1 MKKILSTVLLFIFTI
16 ICFSQSIDLV
26 RFDDSQTY
34 NPGSGVSLHINP
46 TGVFVLDD
54 TSNLSAASNNAF
66 YLELSDSG
74 GGFTSPTLLGT
85 VNDFYTPLMNGVIP
99 TGTASGNYKLR
110 VRSTQPV
117 TTVETAL
124 FTIDNSTTSS
134 LPTVQTTM
142 QSNTNYF
149 ECLNDGSNT
158 TNPYF
163 GSLKQSYDAVTADMP
178 SSYKYL
184 QVAASNSSYTLNV
197 NLIDIGAGTTTALTA
212 TSAGVYSIPDT
223 LSVGTY
229 NFEVEEVDS
238 SGNSSFFSFTFL
250 YHASA
255 TIFGN
260 ASSEIVCVGEN
271 VVFSIDI
278 TSLGIGS
285 NYMASYYTF
294 DFGDGTAQ
302 IIKTQAQL
310 LQDYT
315 SPVNP
320 ITHIFNQPSCSSL
333 STNFELEMKLYNKGL
348 SVGGTNPACDEYI
361 ANGSGATKQVT
372 TSQSPEAS
380 FDLDPEQCITENI
393 RAINTSQ
400 AGSYPTPSGECTE
413 EPDYYWYYKTPTS
426 TDFIPVF
433 AGSSWLVGN
442 DLIIPAADITIPGC
456 WEIKLTAVN
465 QDYCQQESEYTDT
478 INIEDIPDADFNI
491 IKDGQEVN
499 QICVDDTVVLTDNSN
514 IVSAACD
521 PFLPNEIETYQWTIS
536 PNSGY
541 TLINDTTLTS
551 ENPQVTFTTVGNYTI
566 TETVTT
572 ECGSDTHEETLE
584 VIGNPTVEFP
594 VESQTYCSTSTLLI
608 DFANLLTPTYSTG
621 LNAPS
626 SYTWTVSG
634 SGITSSDYS
643 FANSTTASDALP
655 TIQLNSFGTYSIT
668 VILGSNCG
676 TPASD
681 TVTVSLGQTPII
693 TNTTTSQT
701 MCSASASTEFTTV
714 SDVAGTTFSWI
725 ATENENLSGYTST
738 GTTAAI
744 PAQTITNNTNT
755 DQDLVYTIT
764 PIADGCA
771 GTPFDYTITVN
782 PVPIIAD
789 KDETICSTE
798 TFTIT
803 PIDDSPTEIVPS
815 GTTYDWGIPVSSPVG
830 AITGGSAAVNQT
842 SISQTLTNTT
852 SEPATLTYTVT
863 PDANGCKGDGFDVV
877 ITVNPNGQVNAIADQ
892 TLCNGDSTLAV
903 SFATTNTG
911 AGTTTYNWTN
921 DNTAIGLAS
930 SGTGDISS
938 FTATS
943 SAVAPIVGNITVTPV
958 YTYNDINCTG
968 TAETFSITVNPSPL
982 VNFSENDQVITTGE
996 TTTAVDLTSPTT
1008 GVTFAW
1014 TVSVPTGITGV
1025 TTLTGTDNIPAE
1037 TLINSTT
1044 GPLDVVYTAIATGD
1058 IGFDCEGLPT
1068 DYTVTVNPEA
1078 QVNPVDDQV
1087 VCNDENLVIEF
1098 SSIVTGGTTT
1108 FSWTNDNTAIGLDAT
1123 GTGNIDITA
1132 INTTD
1137 EPLTANIVVTP
1148 SFENDG
1154 DTNTGDS
1161 TTFTVTVNPTGQV
1174 DVVGNQIVSNGFDTT
1189 AIAFSTENV
1198 NGSTT
1203 FDWTNSI
1210 TSIGLAASGT
1220 GNISAFTGINTGSSP
1235 VTSTLTVTPTF
1246 ENGNV
1251 SCIGPATPFEITINP
1266 TAQVNPTDDMVVS
1279 DGDTVTI
1286 PFTTVNT
1293 GGTTTYTW
1301 TNTDPTTGL
1310 TTTGSSDIGFTAVNT
1325 GTSPI
1330 TTTVVVTPDF
1340 ENGGNSNTGPTETFT
1355 ITVNPTAQID
1365 PITSTVLCNQD
1376 NTTTVVFTTENTGG
1390 VTTYSWTN
1398 DNTSIGLT
1406 SAGTGTIASFTA
1418 INTTTTAQVATIV
1431 VTPTFEN
1438 GGTSN
1443 AGSSES
1449 FTISVNPTG
1458 QINAINDIISCD
1470 GTTSGD
1476 IIFTTQNTDGNT
1488 TYSWTNNNTSIG
1500 LAADGTGNINSFN
1513 LTNTSTE
1520 TQIAT
1525 ITVTPTYTNNGISC
1539 IGPDEIFT
1547 ITIPMGQVNAI
1558 ANQDLCSGDQSLSI
1572 DFSTI
1577 NTQGTTTYTWT
1588 NDNSSIG
1595 LSSGATG
1602 NIPSFTAIN
1611 TGDTAQVANIIV
1623 TPSYN
1628 YSGVICDGPSESF
1641 IITVNP
1647 GAQVNAVDNQVLC
1660 DGDISNEVI
1669 FTTTNTDGTTT
1680 YNWINNNTSIGLPGA
1695 GSGSIPAFGVV
1706 NTSNTAQTAI
1716 ITVTPTYD
1724 NNGVV
1729 CIGSPESFSIT
1740 VNPDAQ
1746 VDPLQSWNTVSC
1758 DGDFT
1763 PVYTFTTSNTDGTTT
1778 YNWTNNNPAIGLE
1791 ESGTGGIPS
1800 FMATNSSNTT
1810 ITATITVTPSYDN
1823 NGVVCSGLA
1832 DTFTITVNP
1841 NPQMDSVQDIVLC
1854 NNEISSIITFTSPNT
1869 DGATTYNWT
1878 NDNTSI
1884 GLTSSGTGDI
1894 PSFTAMNLSIVPDA
1908 ALITVTPTYE
1918 NNGVVC
1924 IGAPQT
1930 FSITVL
1936 SEIVV
1941 SGTPSDAVDCDD
1953 PNSGSID
1960 LLVSGGSGIYSF
1972 LWSNG
1977 AETEDLA
1984 NIPAGDYS
1992 VEITDS
1998 EGCLAQSETFTIW
2011 RQDDIVVD
2019 LETTIDPNCIGNFVS
2034 QINDITVSGGVPP
2047 YSINW
2052 SSGSVSIDDNTVMTA
2067 YENGTYTVLV
2077 TDSFGCQVETE
2088 IITDFDELGDASFD
2102 LSSSG
2107 QIDCGISI
2115 FNELLFTNT
2124 SSGDY
2129 ISVTWDFGD
2138 GSPLVT
2144 GDSVLYTYSHPGSYT
2159 ITQTVE
2165 YSYGCIEV
2173 FTDEIDVTDGY
2184 DIVLPNAF
2192 SPNGDGMND
2201 TIRPVYS
2208 CVNSIEMFIYD
2219 TFGSL
2224 IYYENNA
2231 DLTGWNGILEGRE
2244 AENGNYLMVVK
2255 GISIYQQEI
2264 NRQGVFTL
2272 LR

>member
-124 FTIDNSTTSS
+124 FTIDNSTTSE

-693 TNTTTSQT
+693 INTTTSQT

-1998 EGCLAQSETFTIW
+1998 EGCLAQSEIFTIW